1 MKATFTRTYLRS
13 IKATGKAFWITDAG
27 FRNLRLYVGASGIKI
42 WYVGY
47 QGTDGRNKSHKLGSA
62 DAFTVAEARNMA
74 GVFLT
79 ALERGEQPE
88 KRNKKKL
95 QLGEFIET
103 YYAPWVEANR
113 KAGKETMAILRSQ
126 FKFLFEQ
133 FIEELKA
140 LELENWRTK
149 RQESGTKASTLNRQ
163 VTALK
168 AALNWG
174 VEQDIIKSNPLN
186 RLKHLQ
192 ERDSNKKTRYLSDEE
207 RTRLLA
213 ALDEREAR
221 LRTGRESHNQF
232 LAEREKELLPPLDGS
247 FADYLKPMVLLA
259 MNIGVRRG
267 NLFSLKWGDV
277 DFDTG
282 TIYLPADTT
291 KPGKDLHV
299 YMNQT
304 IIDTLTTW
312 RQQST
317 DTSPEALVFPS
328 NKKKGALMVSIK
340 RSWAA
345 VLKAAQIE
353 NFRFHD
359 LRHDFASQLVMRGVD
374 LNTVRDLLGHTDL
387 KMTLRYA
394 HLAPENKLKAVKLLD
409 IEKQVENDVS

>member
-1 MKATFTRTYLRS
+1 
-13 IKATGKAFWITDAG
+13 
-27 FRNLRLYVGASGIKI
+27 
-42 WYVGY
+42 
-47 QGTDGRNKSHKLGSA
+47 
-62 DAFTVAEARNMA
+62 MA

-79 ALERGEQPE
+79 ALERGEEPE
-88 KRNKKKL
+88 KKDKKKL
-95 QLGEFIET
+95 QFGEFIET
-103 YYAPWVEANR
+103 YYGPWVEVNR

-126 FKFLFEQ
+126 FKFLFGQ

-140 LELENWRTK
+140 LDLENWRTK
-149 RQESGTKASTLNRQ
+149 RQESGTKASTLNRY
-163 VTALK
+163 VTALQ

-174 VEQDIIKSNPLN
+174 VEQDIIKFNPLN
-186 RLKHLQ
+186 RSKRLQ

-221 LRTGRESHNQF
+221 LRTGRENHNQF
-232 LAEREKELLPPLDGS
+232 LAEREKELLPPLDGG

-277 DFDTG
+277 DFDTE

-304 IIDTLTTW
+304 IIDTLTIW
-312 RQQST
+312 RQQSA
-317 DTSPEALVFPS
+317 DVSPEALVFPS
-328 NKKKGALMVSIK
+328 TKKKGALMVSIK

-374 LNTVRDLLGHTDL
+374 LNTVRDLLGHADL

-409 IEKQVENDVS
+409 TEKQAENNVS